1 MPTHYN
7 DKDKK
12 KVPKGSHRM
21 PDGSIMK
28 GDKHPTKKAKKTGE
42 VVLDGE
48 KIKFKEGGLR
58 NQLKVPKD
66 YKFTKSDLNKL
77 NKIKTGEKFNFLG
90 KEFKK
95 TPLMAKRISFG
106 LTLMK

>member
-1 MPTHYN
+1 MPT
-7 DKDKK
+7 K
-12 KVPKGSHRM
+12 
-21 PDGSIMK
+21 
-28 GDKHPTKKAKKTGE
+28 KKTGE

-66 YKFTKSDLNKL
+66 YKFTKSALNKL
-77 NKIKTGEKFNFLG
+77 NKIKTGEKFEFLG

-95 TPLMAKRISFG
+95 TPLMAKRISFAI
-106 LTLMK
+106 TLMK